1 MSLTR
6 NLATLAAGL
15 AAGSYTNE
23 FVLNQLGG
31 DKSLFDRVLG
41 MASAGVVGTITSSI
55 VDEIAG
61 DALDEVGDFMEDILD
76 F

>member
-6 NLATLAAGL
+6 NLTSLAAGL

-23 FVLNQLGG
+23 FVLDQLGG

-41 MASAGVVGTITSSI
+41 MASAGVVGGIASSI
-55 VDEIAG
+55 VDEVAG
-61 DALDEVGDFMEDILD
+61 DALDDIDDFIGDIFD

>member
-23 FVLNQLGG
+23 FVLEQLGG

-41 MASAGVVGTITSSI
+41 MASAGVVGGITASI
-55 VDEIAG
+55 VDDIAG
-61 DALDEVGDFMEDILD
+61 DALDDVDDFLGDIFD